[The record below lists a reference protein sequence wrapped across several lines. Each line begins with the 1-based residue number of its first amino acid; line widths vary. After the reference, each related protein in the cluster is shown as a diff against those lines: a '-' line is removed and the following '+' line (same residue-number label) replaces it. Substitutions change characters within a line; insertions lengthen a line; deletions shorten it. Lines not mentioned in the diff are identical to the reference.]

1 MATREEESAILVE
14 FEDYRGAPLSHDKA
28 PNPLVKCAF
37 IVVAIPIMVLIYL
50 TVHGSAVSNFAI
62 SAQPQGPP
70 SFSIHRGSGSDAY
83 FATMQANTQRP
94 PMRLAN
100 VGDGALADPL
110 YGMEV
115 SLQQQVM
122 ERLREASHAIEA
134 SKLHATQE
142 AQIWLANIHAQVTAA
157 MGQLAS
163 TSSDLTSRLSE
174 VQNLLMV
181 VQDNIASHVDQVLS
195 SSPQLAAAQTAVA
208 SAMDSL
214 MMRAQII
221 ADNPHA
227 MAARAAAA
235 GAVADVQPQLTA
247 LREMLSSAVYSVRVY
262 MGAHPWVAPA
272 LMGFVVAVATVMY
285 LRGRRNDQSE
295 QEWGPSLLR
304 QASRL
309 SPWKIFAH
317 LRHVLVSALLLPV
330 HFVMRLVRTI
340 APVRTTGIVND
351 SYISNVDFC
360 TPHEAPFLPRSSSA
374 LASQAQPRPLIAAT
388 QGRDARH
395 ASPRRMH
402 AAPATAPKTAE
413 KVYDAAEQSE
423 DDVDGAL
430 PLVDQLPMVEAALQD
445 VIEELHSAAVEVVD
459 EIEAAV
465 EPEAASQA
473 SQPAMTDTNAVA
485 DAKDKEIHEL
495 IAARDR
501 KIEDLEKKL
510 GEMTTLQ
517 EALKARDQAYANQ
530 QMEWI
535 EEKQDIISEFDEQ
548 LSNLVQKIDHE
559 KHELLV
565 HFEDERFRIVEE
577 YELKLKL
584 MAEQPGKRLEG
595 QRSRLNAEVQELTRQ
610 VETAAQLQREDGL
623 VIKGLKEQIS
633 NLVTEFNL
641 EKKNLVA
648 EYEAERSQLIKGY
661 EEKLQMVEDE
671 QETSK
676 NPIIEEKD
684 QLIHSLENQQSK
696 LNDEVRELEQ
706 QLEAANEMEHTK
718 SEMMRK
724 FEKQMSNLIKEKK
737 QMIAEHENQCSQLV
751 RTHTAELQAATDQRA
766 KQLQLAHEQDSLIS
780 DLQDQRSQL
789 SDQVQELT
797 QDLEEVKRLEQAK
810 GRMIDNFE
818 MEMSKLVEESNEE
831 MEQMID
837 KYESQRSQLVEHYD
851 AKILRLEE
859 QQTGHSQWAQEKN
872 QQIREL
878 EQQRQQLHSDVQRLN
893 RQVAELKGREDT
905 KRKQTRALE
914 QQVWDL
920 GKEKQQVI
928 SEYKNERAQLVKEYA
943 GKLRSK
949 EDQLTNNMHDVEEKN
964 NAYFQYL
971 ESQRS
976 QLIDQVEELQQ
987 KVDRA
992 FQEHATADLSRT
1004 AQLLNTALDPNAAAE
1019 PEVVSPEDNS
1029 GAQDQVS
1036 GAPEIPPAPAEPKPA
1051 PFLTV
1056 SMQREAA
1063 VQDLMAAIQQ
1073 LNHKLGS
1080 ASPATRERFTK
1091 LIQRVVQFNPEP
1103 RTVAAMRGT
1112 KWELL
1117 YADTPSVYA
1126 LTGINGLSTIDRM
1139 TQEISDKTMTT
1150 IIECGVADYLHPITD
1165 VFGTS
1170 HDYAEIQVTMNYGAA
1185 GNSHSVTQTLR
1196 SASFKPK
1203 KVFGQAFA
1211 IPSIPMPVPLQL
1223 PFGKFEVL
1231 YIDRALR
1238 ITRTPAGHLQV
1249 DRAL

>member
-465 EPEAASQA
+465 EPE
-473 SQPAMTDTNAVA
+473 
-485 DAKDKEIHEL
+485 
-495 IAARDR
+495 
-501 KIEDLEKKL
+501 
-510 GEMTTLQ
+510 
-517 EALKARDQAYANQ
+517 
-530 QMEWI
+530 
-535 EEKQDIISEFDEQ
+535 
-548 LSNLVQKIDHE
+548 
-559 KHELLV
+559 
-565 HFEDERFRIVEE
+565 
-577 YELKLKL
+577 
-584 MAEQPGKRLEG
+584 
-595 QRSRLNAEVQELTRQ
+595 
-610 VETAAQLQREDGL
+610 
-623 VIKGLKEQIS
+623 
-633 NLVTEFNL
+633 
-641 EKKNLVA
+641 
-648 EYEAERSQLIKGY
+648 
-661 EEKLQMVEDE
+661 
-671 QETSK
+671 
-676 NPIIEEKD
+676 
-684 QLIHSLENQQSK
+684 
-696 LNDEVRELEQ
+696 
-706 QLEAANEMEHTK
+706 
-718 SEMMRK
+718 
-724 FEKQMSNLIKEKK
+724 
-737 QMIAEHENQCSQLV
+737 
-751 RTHTAELQAATDQRA
+751 
-766 KQLQLAHEQDSLIS
+766 
-780 DLQDQRSQL
+780 
-789 SDQVQELT
+789 
-797 QDLEEVKRLEQAK
+797 
-810 GRMIDNFE
+810 
-818 MEMSKLVEESNEE
+818 
-831 MEQMID
+831 
-837 KYESQRSQLVEHYD
+837 
-851 AKILRLEE
+851 
-859 QQTGHSQWAQEKN
+859 
-872 QQIREL
+872 
-878 EQQRQQLHSDVQRLN
+878 
-893 RQVAELKGREDT
+893 
-905 KRKQTRALE
+905 
-914 QQVWDL
+914 
-920 GKEKQQVI
+920 
-928 SEYKNERAQLVKEYA
+928 
-943 GKLRSK
+943 
-949 EDQLTNNMHDVEEKN
+949 
-964 NAYFQYL
+964 
-971 ESQRS
+971 
-976 QLIDQVEELQQ
+976 
-987 KVDRA
+987 
-992 FQEHATADLSRT
+992 EHATADLSRT

-1211 IPSIPMPVPLQL
+1211 IPSIPMPVLRQL

-1231 YIDRALR
+1231 YVDRALR
-1238 ITRTPAGHLQV
+1238 ITKTLAVHFQV
-1249 DRAL
+1249 DRSL

>member
-37 IVVAIPIMVLIYL
+37 IVVAITIMVLIYL

-465 EPEAASQA
+465 EPE
-473 SQPAMTDTNAVA
+473 
-485 DAKDKEIHEL
+485 
-495 IAARDR
+495 
-501 KIEDLEKKL
+501 
-510 GEMTTLQ
+510 
-517 EALKARDQAYANQ
+517 
-530 QMEWI
+530 
-535 EEKQDIISEFDEQ
+535 
-548 LSNLVQKIDHE
+548 
-559 KHELLV
+559 
-565 HFEDERFRIVEE
+565 
-577 YELKLKL
+577 
-584 MAEQPGKRLEG
+584 
-595 QRSRLNAEVQELTRQ
+595 
-610 VETAAQLQREDGL
+610 
-623 VIKGLKEQIS
+623 
-633 NLVTEFNL
+633 
-641 EKKNLVA
+641 
-648 EYEAERSQLIKGY
+648 
-661 EEKLQMVEDE
+661 
-671 QETSK
+671 
-676 NPIIEEKD
+676 
-684 QLIHSLENQQSK
+684 
-696 LNDEVRELEQ
+696 
-706 QLEAANEMEHTK
+706 
-718 SEMMRK
+718 
-724 FEKQMSNLIKEKK
+724 
-737 QMIAEHENQCSQLV
+737 
-751 RTHTAELQAATDQRA
+751 
-766 KQLQLAHEQDSLIS
+766 
-780 DLQDQRSQL
+780 
-789 SDQVQELT
+789 
-797 QDLEEVKRLEQAK
+797 
-810 GRMIDNFE
+810 
-818 MEMSKLVEESNEE
+818 
-831 MEQMID
+831 
-837 KYESQRSQLVEHYD
+837 
-851 AKILRLEE
+851 
-859 QQTGHSQWAQEKN
+859 
-872 QQIREL
+872 
-878 EQQRQQLHSDVQRLN
+878 
-893 RQVAELKGREDT
+893 
-905 KRKQTRALE
+905 
-914 QQVWDL
+914 
-920 GKEKQQVI
+920 
-928 SEYKNERAQLVKEYA
+928 
-943 GKLRSK
+943 
-949 EDQLTNNMHDVEEKN
+949 
-964 NAYFQYL
+964 
-971 ESQRS
+971 
-976 QLIDQVEELQQ
+976 
-987 KVDRA
+987 
-992 FQEHATADLSRT
+992 EHATADLSRT